1 LCCTVFRPEGYTQI
15 VLDQSNINMVFKV
28 VYNYI
33 QAMSKFLRRGNYLNK
48 LAQNSYKAIDAGIYS
63 VAGPAYGSHN
73 QLSLRKS
80 ILSCAHT
87 PLMTEIKFASPS
99 KGSIYNQ
106 NLKTTSLTDIATT
119 MVDAGAIALSIVT
132 QPYLFN
138 GSPDYLSTIRKT
150 VAVPILM
157 KDIVVSDVQIDS
169 AKQVGADCILL
180 IKSIFDNNLAEGSI
194 EKFADYA
201 NRKGIQVILEAHK
214 EHEYKE
220 ILKLVRDPKQNLIGI
235 NNRDLES
242 FNVDIRTTVNLLK
255 RHSKLGNTIISES
268 GITKPEDIQELRRAG
283 ADAFLIGTSIMESS
297 DMRSKITA
305 LYQST

>member
-1 LCCTVFRPEGYTQI
+1 
-15 VLDQSNINMVFKV
+15 
-28 VYNYI
+28 
-33 QAMSKFLRRGNYLNK
+33 MSKFFERHNYLNK
-48 LAQNSYKAIDAGIYS
+48 LAQNSYKAIDAGVYS
-63 VAGPAYGSHN
+63 RENPDYSSHS
-73 QLSLRKS
+73 QLSLKRS

-87 PLMTEIKFASPS
+87 PLITEIKFASPS
-99 KGSIYNQ
+99 RGTIHNQDPSSLKG
-106 NLKTTSLTDIATT
+106 IAIT

-138 GSPDYLSTIRKT
+138 GSPDYLSAIRKT

-169 AKQVGADCILL
+169 AKRVGADCVLL

-201 NRKGIQVILEAHK
+201 NRKGLQVIFEAHR
-214 EHEYKE
+214 EQEYKE
-220 ILKLVRDPKQNLIGI
+220 VLKLIRDPKQNLIGI

-242 FNVDIRTTVNLLK
+242 LNVDIGTTLDLLK
-255 RHSKLGNTIISES
+255 RFSKLTNTVISES
-268 GITKPEDIQELRRAG
+268 GISRPEDIQQLKRGG
-283 ADAFLIGTSIMESS
+283 ADAFLIGTSIMESE
-297 DMRSKITA
+297 DIRSKITD